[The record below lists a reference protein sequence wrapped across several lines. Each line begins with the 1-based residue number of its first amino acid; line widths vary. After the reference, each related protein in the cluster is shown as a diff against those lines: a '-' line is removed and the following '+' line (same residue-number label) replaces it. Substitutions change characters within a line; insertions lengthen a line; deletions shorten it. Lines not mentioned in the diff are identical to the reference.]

1 MLPRAGYLQ
10 FLNVYVHIL
19 CSKNGPTS
27 GHTALKLLAFLE
39 NGLGDFSSGFHV
51 QGFWDAW
58 TFSEPVLFIS
68 IFPWLLKETKRWER
82 PRKTFCG
89 FSRHNGRFLWACLK
103 YLANHVAN
111 RSCDNWLI
119 GSKCLL
125 GRGCKVRLAI
135 FPLVDVFN
143 SYRTVKGC
151 WRQFFW
157 SRWSFTSGKNC
168 RWPWL
173 FFKEGLNNRS

>member
-1 MLPRAGYLQ
+1 MQQEWPHLWSYSAKIPS
-10 FLNVYVHIL
+10 FLREWVGWLLLRLSCTRIL
-19 CSKNGPTS
+19 RCLTLFGT
-27 GHTALKLLAFLE
+27 G
-39 NGLGDFSSGFHV
+39 
-51 QGFWDAW
+51 
-58 TFSEPVLFIS
+58 FIS